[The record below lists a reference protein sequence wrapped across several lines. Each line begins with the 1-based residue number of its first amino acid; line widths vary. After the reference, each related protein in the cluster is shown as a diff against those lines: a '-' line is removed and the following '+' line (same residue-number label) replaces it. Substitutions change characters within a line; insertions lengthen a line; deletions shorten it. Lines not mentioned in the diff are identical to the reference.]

1 MEQTLHQLGELL
13 LAAIPTVV
21 LLLVLFGLY
30 RVLVA
35 GPLGRI
41 LEQRYARTEGA
52 LQQAKTDIAAAE
64 SRTAEYVQRI
74 REARAAMFKAMESR
88 HQLAVQARATAAAQ
102 ARAASDARIKQAK
115 QEIEQEM
122 VAARDGLQKESERL
136 ATEIIHA
143 ILNVGAAGHAPAEG
157 GR

>member
-41 LEQRYARTEGA
+41 LEERYARTEGA
-52 LQQAKTDIAAAE
+52 
-64 SRTAEYVQRI
+64 QRV
-74 REARAAMFKAMESR
+74 AF
-88 HQLAVQARATAAAQ
+88 TPTW
-102 ARAASDARIKQAK
+102 
-115 QEIEQEM
+115 
-122 VAARDGLQKESERL
+122 VAARKFLRGLCDQINRTRELVHGKL
-136 ATEIIHA
+136 AGLWTTA
-143 ILNVGAAGHAPAEG
+143 
-157 GR
+157 

>member
-41 LEQRYARTEGA
+41 LEERYARTEGA
-52 LQQAKTDIAAAE
+52 QHQARSDIEAAE
-64 SRTAEYVQRI
+64 ARTAEYVQRI

-88 HQLAVQARATAAAQ
+88 HQLAIQARAAAAAQ
-102 ARAASDARIKQAK
+102 ARAAADARIKQAK

-122 VAARDGLQKESERL
+122 VAARDGLQEESERL

-143 ILNVGAAGHAPAEG
+143 ILNVGAAGHAPAGG